1 MPRTR
6 SARPLLPTALRSQSS
21 FLLALS
27 AISLAAIFAAP
38 QRAAGDPLFGPPTF
52 YQMHPD
58 PRGIVIE
65 DLNED
70 GRADLAIADAT
81 GSISVMLGSG
91 DGSFPSRVDIS
102 LGALLTDLISGDWN
116 GDGHVDLA
124 ASRFVDLPYDGSI
137 LVLLGNGDGTF
148 RPATEYPAGTFTLD
162 VDSIDLNRDGHPDLV
177 GLNRN
182 DHSIS
187 VFLGVGDGS
196 FLPERRFPTEGEPF
210 ALALGDLNRDGRP
223 DAVTSIYGS
232 PQDLY
237 SIFWGNGDG
246 TFTPSAPVPELGI
259 GYGVEIADVSGDN
272 IPDLLSTGFPG
283 LSIFQNRG
291 DGTFLSPQSYATVA
305 APYRISLADVNGD
318 RIPDVAVLCQGSDTP
333 NGAVSVLL
341 GAANGTF
348 GSVALMEA

>member
-162 VDSIDLNRDGHPDLV
+162 VDSIDLNRDGHPD
-177 GLNRN
+177 
-182 DHSIS
+182 
-187 VFLGVGDGS
+187 
-196 FLPERRFPTEGEPF
+196 
-210 ALALGDLNRDGRP
+210 
-223 DAVTSIYGS
+223 Y
-232 PQDLY
+232 
-237 SIFWGNGDG
+237 
-246 TFTPSAPVPELGI
+246 
-259 GYGVEIADVSGDN
+259 
-272 IPDLLSTGFPG
+272 LLSNSATRGTMVWYMNNNVRISTSTGPTLPSG
-283 LSIFQNRG
+283 W
-291 DGTFLSPQSYATVA
+291 DVA
-305 APYRISLADVNGD
+305 AVVGAISNRVSSGARRV
-318 RIPDVAVLCQGSDTP
+318 SDPTR
-333 NGAVSVLL
+333 
-341 GAANGTF
+341 
-348 GSVALMEA
+348 